1 MDDGPRMLPKNFR
14 KLSAE
19 QRLHSLRDTYD
30 LSPEELQMLG
40 YRGNLDL
47 SEVMTESAVGF
58 LALPMGIAVGIPV
71 DEQIYDVPLAV
82 EEPSVIAAATY
93 GARMLRGAGGM
104 HTWASDP
111 IMTTHVYLSDCS
123 DGAVERLRAA
133 ESQIVAEITP
143 VLSAMQQRGGGYR
156 GMEIELLPDLS
167 VVRVQIEVDVRDAM
181 GANLLNSTAEQAV
194 PLLEKL
200 SGGRKV
206 FAILS
211 NAAPKRLAGAQFHAP
226 LSRLRRG
233 KLAGRALAERIV
245 LASKIAE
252 CDPMRA
258 VTHNKGI
265 MNGISSLAAATG
277 NDTRGLEAAV
287 HAFAA
292 RSGSYGSLT
301 SYRIESGPQGEEVLH
316 GRLEAPLV
324 FGVVGGAVGIHPGA
338 RAALKVLRQPGAT
351 QLARIAAAVGL
362 AQNFAALGALVSEGI
377 QAGHMRLHATRL
389 AYMAG
394 ARGERI
400 EQVATRL
407 SAGGVYNIETA
418 VELLQGLSESSAPGV
433 QHENG
438 GEPAGAETQPAH
450 KTEV

>member
-1 MDDGPRMLPKNFR
+1 MSNGPQMLPRNFR

-19 QRLHSLRDTYD
+19 LRLQALRDTYD
-30 LSPEELQMLG
+30 LSAEELQMLG

-47 SEVMTESAVGF
+47 SEIMTESAVGF

-71 DEQIYDVPLAV
+71 DEQLYDVPLAV

-93 GARMLRGAGGM
+93 GARILRGAGGM

-111 IMTTHVYLSDCS
+111 VMTTQVYLSDCE

-133 ESQIVAEITP
+133 ESQVIAEISP
-143 VLSAMQQRGGGYR
+143 VLAAMQQRGGGYR
-156 GMEIELLPDLS
+156 GMDVELLQDLS
-167 VVRVQIEVDVRDAM
+167 VVRVQIDIDVRDAM

-211 NAAPKRLAGAQFHAP
+211 NAAPKRLAGAEFHAP

-233 KLAGRALAERIV
+233 KLVGRALAERIV
-245 LASKIAE
+245 LASRIAE

-265 MNGISSLAAATG
+265 MNGISSLANATG

-287 HAFAA
+287 HAYAA
-292 RSGSYGSLT
+292 RLGSYGSLT
-301 SYRIESGPQGEEVLH
+301 SYRIEAGPHGEDVLH

-338 RAALKVLRQPGAT
+338 RAALKVLRRPGAM

-389 AYMAG
+389 AYIAG
-394 ARGERI
+394 ARGELI
-400 EQVATRL
+400 EPVAARL

-418 VELLQGLSESSAPGV
+418 AGLLQDIAGVHQSDTTES
-433 QHENG
+433 
-438 GEPAGAETQPAH
+438 AH

>member
-1 MDDGPRMLPKNFR
+1 MRDEPRVLPRNFR
-14 KLSAE
+14 KLTAE
-19 QRLHSLRDTYD
+19 QRLQTLRDTYD
-30 LSPEELQMLG
+30 LSAEELQMLG

-47 SEVMTESAVGF
+47 SEIMTESAVGF
-58 LALPMGIAVGIPV
+58 LALPMGIAAGIPV
-71 DEQIYDVPLAV
+71 DELLYDVPLAV

-93 GARMLRGAGGM
+93 GARILRGAGGI
-104 HTWASDP
+104 HTWASEP
-111 IMTTHVYLSDCS
+111 IMTTQVYLSDCPE
-123 DGAVERLRAA
+123 GAVEKLRAA
-133 ESQIVAEITP
+133 ESQIVAEISP
-143 VLSAMQQRGGGYR
+143 VLAAMQRRGGGYR
-156 GMEIELLPDLS
+156 GMDVELLQDLA
-167 VVRVQIEVDVRDAM
+167 VVRVQIDIDVRDAM

-194 PLLEKL
+194 PLLESL

-211 NAAPKRLAGAQFHAP
+211 NAAPKRLAGAEFHAP

-233 KLAGRALAERIV
+233 KLVGRPLAERIV
-245 LASKIAE
+245 LASRIAE

-265 MNGISSLAAATG
+265 MNGISSLASATG

-287 HAFAA
+287 HAYAA
-292 RSGSYGSLT
+292 RTGSYASLT
-301 SYRIESGPQGEEVLH
+301 SYRIAAGPHGEDVLH

-338 RAALKVLRQPGAT
+338 RAALKVLRKPGAM

-362 AQNFAALGALVSEGI
+362 AQNFAALAALVSEGI

-389 AYMAG
+389 AYIAG
-394 ARGERI
+394 ARGDLI
-400 EQVATRL
+400 EKVAARL
-407 SAGGVYNIETA
+407 SLGGVYNIETA
-418 VELLQGLSESSAPGV
+418 ASMLRDISGEQPTGTADPSESA
-433 QHENG
+433 Q
-438 GEPAGAETQPAH
+438 

>member
-1 MDDGPRMLPKNFR
+1 MSDEPRVLPRNFR
-14 KLSAE
+14 KLTAE
-19 QRLHSLRDTYD
+19 QRLQTLRDTYD
-30 LSPEELQMLG
+30 LSAEELQMLG

-47 SEVMTESAVGF
+47 SEIMTESAVGF

-71 DEQIYDVPLAV
+71 DDTLYDVPLAV

-93 GARMLRGAGGM
+93 GARILRGAGGIQ
-104 HTWASDP
+104 TWASEP
-111 IMTTHVYLSDCS
+111 IMTTQVYLSDCS
-123 DGAVERLRAA
+123 EGAVERLRAA
-133 ESQIVAEITP
+133 ESQIVAEISP
-143 VLSAMQQRGGGYR
+143 VLAAMQRRGGGYR
-156 GMEIELLPDLS
+156 GMDVELLQDLA
-167 VVRVQIEVDVRDAM
+167 VVRVQIDIDVRDAM

-194 PLLEKL
+194 PLLESL

-211 NAAPKRLAGAQFHAP
+211 NAAPKRLAGAEFHAP

-233 KLAGRALAERIV
+233 KLVGRALAERIV

-265 MNGISSLAAATG
+265 MNGVSSLASATG

-287 HAFAA
+287 HAYAA

-301 SYRIESGPQGEEVLH
+301 SYRIETGAHGEELLH
-316 GRLEAPLV
+316 GRLEAPFV

-338 RAALKVLRQPGAT
+338 RAALKVLRGPGAV

-362 AQNFAALGALVSEGI
+362 AQNFAALAALVSEGI

-389 AYMAG
+389 AYIVG
-394 ARGERI
+394 ARGDLI
-400 EQVATRL
+400 EKVAARL
-407 SAGGVYNIETA
+407 SLGGVYNIETA
-418 VELLQGLSESSAPGV
+418 AR
-433 QHENG
+433 
-438 GEPAGAETQPAH
+438 
-450 KTEV
+450 

>member
-1 MDDGPRMLPKNFR
+1 MSDGPRVLPKNFR
-14 KLSAE
+14 KLTTE
-19 QRLHSLRDTYD
+19 QRLQALSDVYD
-30 LSPEELQMLG
+30 LSAEELQMLG

-47 SEVMTESAVGF
+47 SEIMTESAVGF
-58 LALPMGIAVGIPV
+58 LALPLGIAVGIPV
-71 DEQIYDVPLAV
+71 DEQVYDVPLAV

-93 GARMLRGAGGM
+93 GARILRGAGGI

-111 IMTTHVYLSDCS
+111 VMTTQVYLSDCS
-123 DGAVERLRAA
+123 AGAVEKLREA
-133 ESQIVAEITP
+133 ESQIIAEISP
-143 VLSAMQQRGGGYR
+143 VLAAMQRRGGGYR
-156 GMEIELLPDLS
+156 GMEVESLQDLP
-167 VVRVQIEVDVRDAM
+167 VVRVQIDIDVRDAM
-181 GANLLNSTAEQAV
+181 GANLLNSAAEQAV

-200 SGGRKV
+200 SGGRKI

-211 NAAPKRLAGAQFHAP
+211 NAAPKRLAGAEFYAP

-233 KLAGRALAERIV
+233 KLVGRPLAERIV
-245 LASKIAE
+245 LASNIAE

-265 MNGISSLAAATG
+265 MNGISSLANATG

-287 HAFAA
+287 HAYAA
-292 RSGSYGSLT
+292 RSGSYRSLT
-301 SYRIESGPQGEEVLH
+301 SYRITAGPDGEEVLH
-316 GRLEAPLV
+316 GQLEAPLV

-338 RAALKVLRQPGAT
+338 RAALKVLRGPGAT

-389 AYMAG
+389 AYIAG
-394 ARGERI
+394 ARGKLI
-400 EQVATRL
+400 EHVATRL

-418 VELLQGLSESSAPGV
+418 TDMLRDIAEKHHPDTPESA
-433 QHENG
+433 QR
-438 GEPAGAETQPAH
+438 
-450 KTEV
+450 TEV